1 VKKYYDYY
9 VNRRNTPHLDL
20 YTKLIGMFYFWNG
33 MNFILGSAYALSIG
47 QKKLAVSGL
56 VLGIL
61 MCSLIKDK
69 TTDKRKNQRD
79 LKAVIGDGII
89 YAICALGIS
98 YVLSFW
104 LLLLVY
110 ILEMIYVAWVIFIYF
125 KQQNGQRSRKQRRKK
140 ECLEKRSTI
149 EIRFIFCTKFVMC
162 ITLSD
167 TKAVFMRVEGTERF
181 M

>member
-1 VKKYYDYY
+1 
-9 VNRRNTPHLDL
+9 
-20 YTKLIGMFYFWNG
+20 
-33 MNFILGSAYALSIG
+33 
-47 QKKLAVSGL
+47 
-56 VLGIL
+56 

-89 YAICALGIS
+89 YAICDLGIS

-110 ILEMIYVAWVIFIYF
+110 ILEMIYVAWVIFKYF

-140 ECLEKRSTI
+140 EY
-149 EIRFIFCTKFVMC
+149 
-162 ITLSD
+162 
-167 TKAVFMRVEGTERF
+167 
-181 M
+181 

>member
-1 VKKYYDYY
+1 
-9 VNRRNTPHLDL
+9 
-20 YTKLIGMFYFWNG
+20 

-56 VLGIL
+56 FLGIL

-104 LLLLVY
+104 LLLLVVY
-110 ILEMIYVAWVIFIYF
+110 FRNDLCSLGYLQIFQTAKWTKIQ
-125 KQQNGQRSRKQRRKK
+125 KAEKK
-140 ECLEKRSTI
+140 R
-149 EIRFIFCTKFVMC
+149 
-162 ITLSD
+162 LS
-167 TKAVFMRVEGTERF
+167 G
-181 M
+181 

>member
-1 VKKYYDYY
+1 MKKYYDYY

-89 YAICALGIS
+89 YTICALEIS
-98 YVLSFW
+98 YVVVILVIAPCVYFRNDLCSLGYLHIFQTAKWTKIQKAEKKRLS
-104 LLLLVY
+104 
-110 ILEMIYVAWVIFIYF
+110 
-125 KQQNGQRSRKQRRKK
+125 G
-140 ECLEKRSTI
+140 
-149 EIRFIFCTKFVMC
+149 
-162 ITLSD
+162 
-167 TKAVFMRVEGTERF
+167 
-181 M
+181 

>member
-1 VKKYYDYY
+1 MYE
-9 VNRRNTPHLDL
+9 VNWHVLFLEWHEL
-20 YTKLIGMFYFWNG
+20 Y
-33 MNFILGSAYALSIG
+33 IG
-47 QKKLAVSGL
+47 QCICFVHRTKKLAVSGL
-56 VLGIL
+56 FLGIL

-125 KQQNGQRSRKQRRKK
+125 KQQNGQRSRKQRRKDYP
-140 ECLEKRSTI
+140 
-149 EIRFIFCTKFVMC
+149 V
-162 ITLSD
+162 D
-167 TKAVFMRVEGTERF
+167 
-181 M
+181 

>member
-1 VKKYYDYY
+1 
-9 VNRRNTPHLDL
+9 
-20 YTKLIGMFYFWNG
+20 
-33 MNFILGSAYALSIG
+33 
-47 QKKLAVSGL
+47 
-56 VLGIL
+56 

-110 ILEMIYVAWVIFIYF
+110 ILEMIYVAWVIFKYF
-125 KQQNGQRSRKQRRKK
+125 KQWESGMKRYALRKQRRKDYP
-140 ECLEKRSTI
+140 
-149 EIRFIFCTKFVMC
+149 V
-162 ITLSD
+162 D
-167 TKAVFMRVEGTERF
+167 
-181 M
+181 

>member
-1 VKKYYDYY
+1 MKKYYDYY

-56 VLGIL
+56 FLGIL

-79 LKAVIGDGII
+79 LKGII

-125 KQQNGQRSRKQRRKK
+125 KQQNGQRSRKQRRKDYP
-140 ECLEKRSTI
+140 
-149 EIRFIFCTKFVMC
+149 V
-162 ITLSD
+162 D
-167 TKAVFMRVEGTERF
+167 
-181 M
+181 

>member
-1 VKKYYDYY
+1 MKKYYDYY
-9 VNRRNTPHLDL
+9 ANRRNTPHLDL

-47 QKKLAVSGL
+47 QKKL
-56 VLGIL
+56 
-61 MCSLIKDK
+61 
-69 TTDKRKNQRD
+69 
-79 LKAVIGDGII
+79 AVIGDGII

-125 KQQNGQRSRKQRRKK
+125 KQQNGQRSRKQRRKDYP
-140 ECLEKRSTI
+140 
-149 EIRFIFCTKFVMC
+149 V
-162 ITLSD
+162 D
-167 TKAVFMRVEGTERF
+167 
-181 M
+181 

>member
-1 VKKYYDYY
+1 
-9 VNRRNTPHLDL
+9 
-20 YTKLIGMFYFWNG
+20 
-33 MNFILGSAYALSIG
+33 
-47 QKKLAVSGL
+47 
-56 VLGIL
+56 

-110 ILEMIYVAWVIFIYF
+110 ILEMIYVAWVIFKYF

-140 ECLEKRSTI
+140 RVLVLGKKEHNRDTFYILY
-149 EIRFIFCTKFVMC
+149 EICNVYYIV
-162 ITLSD
+162 
-167 TKAVFMRVEGTERF
+167 
-181 M
+181 